1 VVAYGRRVK
10 MWTFVVSGALYLVG
24 VAVVLV
30 IKPSFMF
37 TPDGNWKEF
46 GIGQSEARYTTF
58 PFWLFCLL
66 WAVACYV
73 IVLLTLPL
81 IIDME
86 DVNEPVYTRN
96 TNTTTN
102 NRKAKNKKMFNESDL
117 MFDDEV
123 EGNAVK
129 TLPKGYYVLN
139 KKASRLAGSPKY
151 IYMGEEEP

>member
-1 VVAYGRRVK
+1 
-10 MWTFVVSGALYLVG
+10 MWTFIVSGALYLVG

-58 PFWLFCLL
+58 PFWLFFLV
-66 WAVACYV
+66 WAVLCYV

-81 IIDME
+81 LIDTNPV
-86 DVNEPVYTRN
+86 DTDSYPEPVYSRN
-96 TNTTTN
+96 NKKTK
-102 NRKAKNKKMFNESDL
+102 NRKVVEESDL
-117 MFDDEV
+117 LFDDEV
-123 EGNAVK
+123 EPVK

-139 KKASRLAGSPKY
+139 KKASRLAGTPKY
-151 IYMGEEEP
+151 VFIAEQD

>member
-1 VVAYGRRVK
+1 
-10 MWTFVVSGALYLVG
+10 MWTFIVSGALYLVG
-24 VAVVLV
+24 VAVILV

-66 WAVACYV
+66 WAVCSYV

-81 IIDME
+81 IMDT
-86 DVNEPVYTRN
+86 DPVN
-96 TNTTTN
+96 TNENTEAVYL
-102 NRKAKNKKMFNESDL
+102 RNKKPRSRKVVEESDL
-117 MFDDEV
+117 LFDDEV
-123 EGNAVK
+123 DEPVK

-139 KKASRLAGSPKY
+139 KKASRLAGTPKY
-151 IYMGEEEP
+151 VFMGEEES